1 MKIVYLTFRAGWMW
15 LQQEDCVVDPQSWMN
30 IIRLCVWPSELN
42 EHYKTVCLT
51 LRAEWTLL
59 WHKTVC
65 LTLRAGWTWLW
76 HTSHRDCM
84 QRWTISAIN
93 YHGHCSVWSLW
104 LSSALHTLLY
114 SPLCF
119 WYSKPPD
126 FLYQTLCCWL
136 LCLFVFL
143 VHLHGMTFPF
153 LSDRNPLWIHSS
165 AT

>member
-1 MKIVYLTFRAGWMW
+1 MKTVWPSELDECDWH
-15 LQQEDCVVDPQSWMN
+15 EDCVFDLQSWMN
-30 IIRLCVWPSELN
+30 VIATRRLCGWPSELN
-42 EHYKTVCLT
+42 EHC
-51 LRAEWTLL
+51 
-59 WHKTVC
+59 KTVC